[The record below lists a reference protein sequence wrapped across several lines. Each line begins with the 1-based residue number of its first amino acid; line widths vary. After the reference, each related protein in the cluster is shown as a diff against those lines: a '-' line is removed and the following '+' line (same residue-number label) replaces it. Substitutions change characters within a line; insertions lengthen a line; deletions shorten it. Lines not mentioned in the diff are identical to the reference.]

1 MSILFVLIPLSLV
14 LTAGAIWAF
23 WWAVDNGQFDDLAEQ
38 GSIVIE
44 AEESPAPE
52 TTQSPSPTSSQHP
65 LT

>member
-23 WWAVDNGQFDDLAEQ
+23 WWAVDNGQFDDLGEQ
-38 GSIVIE
+38 GSIVLE
-44 AEESPAPE
+44 GEESPTPPAI
-52 TTQSPSPTSSQHP
+52 PSAAATPGQQR